1 MLRKLVEQYLL
12 AFPGEKERLE
22 PLIELLA
29 HATEQEAMSRSHKV
43 GHITAS
49 GFVISM
55 SRCHLLLIHHKKL
68 QRLLQPG
75 GHMEP
80 ADATPLSAA
89 RREIAEETHLTSL
102 ELIAY
107 HADDQVPF
115 DIDIHSIPARG
126 DEPEHL
132 HHDFRFLFHCQDESE
147 ILLNENES
155 ELTPGTRF
163 PNCWSL
169 NPIGGSNQSL
179 NEHSA
184 TTFVHQVFFA
194 RTVVLARN
202 APKTD
207 NSSEVEWM
215 I

>member
-155 ELTPGTRF
+155 EAYTWYPIPELLELESYRWLKPKFERALSNDFRTPSFFRQDRR
-163 PNCWSL
+163 
-169 NPIGGSNQSL
+169 IG
-179 NEHSA
+179 EE
-184 TTFVHQVFFA
+184 
-194 RTVVLARN
+194 RTKDR
-202 APKTD
+202 
-207 NSSEVEWM
+207 
-215 I
+215 